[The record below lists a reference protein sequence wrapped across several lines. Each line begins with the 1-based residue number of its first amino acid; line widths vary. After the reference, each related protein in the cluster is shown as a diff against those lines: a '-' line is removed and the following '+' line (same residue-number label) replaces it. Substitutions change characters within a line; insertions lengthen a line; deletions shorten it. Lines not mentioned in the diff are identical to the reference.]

1 MIIYVKVQK
10 EDGFEMER
18 LEDYCKRIARKNNAS
33 LYHLENYLGVKL
45 SDDETLAK
53 IRNVILDTSGDISR
67 IPEFM
72 IVGDENEGL

>member
-10 EDGFEMER
+10 EDGFEIER

-33 LYHLENYLGVKL
+33 LYHLETYLGKKL
-45 SDDETLAK
+45 SEDETLAK

-67 IPEFM
+67 IPEFI
-72 IVGDENEGL
+72 IVGDDHEGL

>member
-10 EDGFEMER
+10 ENGFEMER
-18 LEDYCKRIARKNNAS
+18 LEDYCKRVARKNNAS
-33 LYHLENYLGVKL
+33 LYHLESYLGVKL

-67 IPEFM
+67 IPEFI
-72 IVGDENEGL
+72 IVGDDHEGL